1 LASWRSGYAEDCK
14 SFYPGSIPGEA
25 SNSQTIRRRDRDKMT
40 IPPDASIPRHG
51 GDLDY
56 AERLYGKPQDGWL
69 DLSTGINPAAYP
81 SQPIDPAGLAALPG
95 RDALEALI
103 NSARTAYGVPAD
115 TRLIAVPGTEIALR
129 LLPHVAMSGSV
140 AILGPTYESH
150 RDAWAAS
157 GRQVEEIVSTAD
169 IPDKAAIVVLANPN
183 NPDGR
188 IFTRA
193 ELNDLATRLSR
204 KSGILIIDEAFA
216 DLDPDHSLIPDLDKV
231 PALVLRSF
239 GKFFGLAGLRLGFV
253 AGEASLVDRLSQLLG
268 DWPVSSAAITIGR
281 AALGDRDWQQATR
294 IELASKAATLR
305 ALLSRHG
312 LSIVGGTDLFVL
324 VQHCD
329 ALRIH
334 KRLARAGIWTRS
346 FAYNLEWLR
355 IGLPPDE
362 AAFARLDRALAAAI
376 SGSR

>member
-1 LASWRSGYAEDCK
+1 MASWRSGYAEDCK

-25 SNSQTIRRRDRDKMT
+25 STTWINRRRDRDKMT
-40 IPPDASIPRHG
+40 IPPDAPMPRHG

-56 AERLYGKPQDGWL
+56 AERTYGNPQDGWL
-69 DLSTGINPAAYP
+69 DLSTGINPSAYP
-81 SQPIDPAGLAALPG
+81 APSIDAAELAALPDRG
-95 RDALEALI
+95 ALEALI
-103 NSARTAYGVPAD
+103 DSAREAFGVPTGAG
-115 TRLIAVPGTEIALR
+115 LIAVPGTEIALR
-129 LLPHVAMSGSV
+129 LLPLIVDPGSV

-157 GRQVEEIVSTAD
+157 GRQVEEAISTAD
-169 IPDKAAIVVLANPN
+169 ISDKAAIVVLANPN

-193 ELNDLATRLSR
+193 ELNELATRLSR
-204 KSGILIIDEAFA
+204 KGGILIVDEAFA
-216 DLDPDHSLIPDLDKV
+216 DLHPDHSLMPDLDKV
-231 PALVLRSF
+231 PAIILRSF

-253 AGEASLVDRLSQLLG
+253 AGPTLLIDRLGHVLG
-268 DWPVSSAAITIGR
+268 DWPVSSAALAIGR
-281 AALGDRDWQQATR
+281 AALVDLGWQKAAR
-294 IELASKAATLR
+294 IELAGRAMTLR

-324 VQHCD
+324 VEHRD

-334 KRLARAGIWTRS
+334 KRLAEAGIWTRS
-346 FAYNLEWLR
+346 FAYNPEWLR

-362 AAFARLDRALAAAI
+362 AAFARLDQALATAI